1 MKVFGRHMERPYLLE
16 HGRGVVWRHFG
27 LARHP
32 LQEITVRHLHEGFV
46 HGQLFVAKLVD
57 VVVREASQHEVHL
70 AHSPMPGAK
79 QNAPAARVQTFGA
92 ANRACHLVSVP
103 ILVYVRGMS
112 APDTKTRQHGATRPS
127 ELDPLFAPVSTLPG
141 VGPKLAALLAKL
153 VGRGGKSSDALVRDL
168 VLTPPHS
175 IIDRTKRPGIANS
188 PEGAIVTLEVRVD
201 RHVPAPRDRRQA
213 PHRVYAH
220 DDTGEVA
227 LTFFRARTDWLM
239 KALPEGETVI
249 VSGRMEWFNGRPTM
263 THPDYIAP
271 LDRVGDVPMIEPIY
285 PLTAGLQGKTMRK
298 VVRAAV
304 ERVPTLPDWMDA
316 ALAKREGFPPHDV
329 AIRAL
334 HNPKSADDLEPHAAA
349 RRRLAYDELL
359 AGQLAL
365 ALVRQRSKKLAG
377 RPMRGD
383 GRLRR
388 KVLNALPY
396 RLTNAQ
402 DRSVKE
408 IASDLASTDRMLRLL
423 QGDVGAGKT
432 VVALMAMCIAAEAGM
447 QSALMAP
454 TEILARQHAA
464 SIKPL
469 AEAAGLEIAVL
480 TGRDKGADRRDVLDG
495 LRDGSIDIVMGTH
508 ALFQE
513 AVEYRDLG
521 LVVIDEQHRFGVHQ
535 RLLLSSKGIAP
546 DTLVMTATPIPRTL
560 VLGAFGDMDV
570 SKLDE
575 KPPGRRPIKT
585 TLLARTRV
593 EDLVGRMLRAVED
606 GEKIYW
612 ICPLVEESE
621 EMDLMSAEQRWE
633 SLHSTFGDKVGLVHG
648 RMAGP
653 EKDSA
658 MMAFKDGETRILVA
672 TTVIEVGVDVPD
684 ASIIVIEHAERFGLA
699 QLHQLRGRV
708 GRGDRPSSCVLLY
721 EAPLGEVAQARLEV
735 MRETEDGFRIAEED
749 LVLRGEGDL
758 LGTRQSGTP
767 GFRIAQLDAHG
778 DLLEMARQDARLV
791 VDRDPTLRSE
801 RGEAL
806 RIMLY
811 LHGRDE
817 AVRLL
822 RAG

>member
-1 MKVFGRHMERPYLLE
+1 MTATDPHDDTTRTRNSAGRPRP
-16 HGRGVVWRHFG
+16 
-27 LARHP
+27 
-32 LQEITVRHLHEGFV
+32 
-46 HGQLFVAKLVD
+46 
-57 VVVREASQHEVHL
+57 
-70 AHSPMPGAK
+70 
-79 QNAPAARVQTFGA
+79 
-92 ANRACHLVSVP
+92 
-103 ILVYVRGMS
+103 
-112 APDTKTRQHGATRPS
+112 TRPS
-127 ELDPLFAPVSTLPG
+127 ELDPLFAPVDTLPG
-141 VGPKLAALLAKL
+141 VGPKLAALLGKL
-153 VGRGGKSSDALVRDL
+153 VGRGGKSSGAVVRDL

-175 IIDRTKRPGIANS
+175 IIDRTQRPGIANA
-188 PEGAIVTLEVRVD
+188 PEGAIVTLELRID
-201 RHVPAPRDRRQA
+201 RHVPAPRERRSA

-220 DDTGEVA
+220 DETGEIA

-239 KALPEGETVI
+239 KALPEGESVI

-271 LDRVGDVPMIEPIY
+271 LDRVADVPGIEPIY

-304 ERVPTLPDWMDA
+304 DRVPELPDWLDGP
-316 ALAKREGFPPHDV
+316 LARREGFTPHHA
-329 AIRAL
+329 AIRSL
-334 HNPKSADDLEPHAAA
+334 HDPKGSDDLEPHAPA

-365 ALVRQRSKKLAG
+365 ALVRQRTTKLAG
-377 RPMRGD
+377 RPLVGD
-383 GRLRR
+383 GRLRA
-388 KVLNALPY
+388 KVGDALPY
-396 RLTNAQ
+396 ELTGAQ
-402 DRSVKE
+402 ARSVAE
-408 IASDLASTDRMLRLL
+408 IERDMASADRMLRLL

-432 VVALMAMCIAAEAGM
+432 VVALMAMCIAAEAGA

-464 SIKPL
+464 SMKPL
-469 AEAAGLEIAVL
+469 ADAAGLEIAVL
-480 TGRDKGADRRDVLDG
+480 TGRDKGLGRRDVLDG
-495 LRDGSIDIVMGTH
+495 LADGTIDIVVGTH
-508 ALFQE
+508 ALFQDS
-513 AVEYRDLG
+513 VEYRNLG
-521 LVVIDEQHRFGVHQ
+521 LAVIDEQHRFGVHQ
-535 RLLLSSKGIAP
+535 RLLLSAKGVAP

-575 KPPGRRPIKT
+575 KPPGRTPIRT
-585 TLLARTRV
+585 TLLSRSRV
-593 EDLVGRMLRAVED
+593 ADLVGRMRRAVDE
-606 GEKIYW
+606 GEKVYW

-621 EMDLMSAEQRWE
+621 ELDLMSAEQRWE
-633 SLHSTFGDKVGLVHG
+633 SLRAAFGDSVALVHG

-653 EKDSA
+653 EKDAA
-658 MMAFKDGETRILVA
+658 MMAFKRGEKRVLVA

-684 ASIIVIEHAERFGLA
+684 ATIIVIEHAERFGLA

-708 GRGDRPSSCVLLY
+708 GRGSKASSCVLLY
-721 EAPLGEVAQARLEV
+721 EAPLGEVARARLEV

-749 LVLRGEGDL
+749 LSLRGEGDL

-791 VDRDPTLRSE
+791 VDRDPALQSE
-801 RGEAL
+801 RGAAL
-806 RIMLY
+806 RMLLY